1 MRARGLDSDNDYSFT
16 ALRGIQ
22 AQKEFYSFMCPLMLV
37 PNIFVFN
44 EEAVP
49 PELRAQR
56 ILNKARIPELSS
68 YLVNNPSEYVFSS
81 ITASIDG
88 EIRFE
93 AILDA
98 HEELADEGISRN
110 VGKLIIPMK
119 NRFIINDGQHRRAA
133 IEDALK
139 EQPSLGDESI
149 SIVLFVDHGLK
160 RSQQMFA
167 DLNKHA
173 IRPTK
178 SLGILYDHRDPLAIL
193 SRKIADEVDVFS
205 GMTDLERTSIS
216 NRSPKLFTL
225 NSIYQATRD
234 LLQKSKKEVITPEE
248 ESLAVSFFD
257 EVTRNMPDWQL
268 AKKKELSPAALR
280 NTYVHAHGVCLV
292 AMGRMGSALISAHP
306 RAWRSKLSGLRETDW
321 SKSNTDLW
329 QGVLNNGKISKS
341 ADSLI
346 RAEAVIKAA
355 VGLGIGETIG

>member
-1 MRARGLDSDNDYSFT
+1 MNGKVLDSDNDYSFT

-22 AQKEFYSFMCPLMLV
+22 AEKEYYSFMCPLMLV
-37 PNIFVFN
+37 PKIFVFN
-44 EEAVP
+44 EETVP

-56 ILNKARIPELSS
+56 ILNKARIPEMSS
-68 YLVNNPSEYVFSS
+68 YLVNNPTEYVFSS
-81 ITASIDG
+81 ITASVDG
-88 EIRFE
+88 DIRFE
-93 AILDA
+93 SILDE
-98 HEELADEGISRN
+98 HPGLANEGISRN

-133 IEDALK
+133 IEDALR
-139 EQPSLGDESI
+139 EQPGLGDESI

-160 RSQQMFA
+160 RSQQMFS

-193 SRKIADEVDVFS
+193 SRKVAEDVDVFA

-234 LLQKSKKEVITPEE
+234 LLQKSKKEVVTAYE
-248 ESLAVSFFD
+248 ESLAIEFWTEAAENV
-257 EVTRNMPDWQL
+257 PDWRL
-268 AKKKELSPAALR
+268 AKKKEVSPAALR

-306 RAWRSKLSGLRETDW
+306 RAWKKELHGLRAIDW
-321 SKSNTDLW
+321 SKSNTEVW

-341 ADSLI
+341 ADSLV
-346 RAEAVIKAA
+346 RAEKVMRAA
-355 VGLGIGETIG
+355 VGLTEEAAA